1 MSSGVRVGVCVWTI
15 AIVAALAGCTVVD
28 QYSGRAIVY
37 NLEAE
42 QAQDQAMLLNIVR
55 AYLRRPMQ
63 FTTVSTITG
72 TALATGSVQ
81 YTLPTNVPFRPA
93 TQGATGIAAFP
104 PLPTWLFGGSM
115 SGGPAFTVPV
125 LDTQEFYQGILKAI
139 PGQIW
144 DLYLQANYPP
154 DLLINLFVQR
164 IVVRHKGTICRPDDH
179 TSRCEF
185 TFYNYV
191 GSNIEIKLFQKFT
204 DYLLWL
210 GLTTEAP
217 AAKTVPFDQP
227 TNVNIRYVGAPG
239 KPDNNNIPTAEVV
252 APPGGAASGE
262 ASAAPKAYKLCFAPR
277 FARSIKMPRSREH
290 WPLVESSSLC
300 GHGAV
305 EEQALAKRLSELQKL
320 DKRKLREQQLSE
332 QLGQLKLR
340 QQQLSEQPDQRGAA
354 AGLLRELQSRI
365 RQSTEQLSREQ
376 LLIQRLTDRLS
387 REQSSEQSHQ
397 AIVDSGADTA
407 KSTITTSGLATVSA
421 FANEDFIKKLKEIAR
436 RYDGCPNMAG
446 QRELAARNHC
456 RDVGGQLEDYFNNG
470 TDMELT
476 IYMRNTEGMIYYLG
490 EVVRRG
496 LNPDLERND
505 PRPTFVKRG
514 SPYDE
519 YPWEKDCE
527 QPGVLIVGTS
537 TTCNYVFRLIEG
549 EAPASGDMVSIQYG
563 GHWYSVIGR
572 YDPEK
577 PDLSTLT
584 LEFVKQQIALNSS
597 AKSLPQSSVIT
608 TVGQ

>member
-1 MSSGVRVGVCVWTI
+1 MSSGVRVGVCVLTI
-15 AIVAALAGCTVVD
+15 GIVAALAGCTVVD

-42 QAQDQAMLLNIVR
+42 QAQDQAMVLNIVR

-72 TALATGSVQ
+72 IASASGSIQ

-154 DLLINLFVQR
+154 DLLFNLFVQR
-164 IVVRHKGTICRPDDH
+164 IVIRHSTALGCPPDNH
-179 TSRCEF
+179 TPRCEF
-185 TFYNYV
+185 IFYNYV
-191 GSNIEIKLFQKFT
+191 ASNIEIDLFQQLA

-217 AAKTVPFDQP
+217 AAKTVPFDHP
-227 TNVNIRYVGAPG
+227 TNVNVRYVGAPG
-239 KPDNNNIPTAEVV
+239 KPDSNNIPTAEVV

-277 FARSIKMPRSREH
+277 FHRE
-290 WPLVESSSLC
+290 LVAQSLC
-300 GHGAV
+300 GGDA
-305 EEQALAKRLSELQKL
+305 AKQQQ
-320 DKRKLREQQLSE
+320 LREQQSFEE
-332 QLGQLKLR
+332 QLRKLQLRGQQLGDQLGERSTNAQQLRAQNLRAKQLQIVQSRIQKMTEQQLR
-340 QQQLSEQPDQRGAA
+340 QQLFDQLHEG
-354 AGLLRELQSRI
+354 
-365 RQSTEQLSREQ
+365 
-376 LLIQRLTDRLS
+376 
-387 REQSSEQSHQ
+387 
-397 AIVDSGADTA
+397 GADSSVDAA
-407 KSTITTSGLATVSA
+407 KSTITSSGLATVSVKA
-421 FANEDFIKKLKEIAR
+421 HPNLVKKLIEIAMR
-436 RYDGCPNMAG
+436 DDSREVASQIKAYFAG
-446 QRELAARNHC
+446 GR
-456 RDVGGQLEDYFNNG
+456 
-470 TDMELT
+470 TDMEIT
-476 IYMRNTEGMIYYLG
+476 VYMRNTEGMIYYLG
-490 EVVRRG
+490 EVVRRA
-496 LNPDLERND
+496 LKPDLEPAEKRYI
-505 PRPTFVKRG
+505 FVKRG
-514 SPYDE
+514 SPYDA
-519 YPWEKDCE
+519 YLWEKDCK
-527 QPGVLIVGTS
+527 QPSEL
-537 TTCNYVFRLIEG
+537 CNYVFRLIEG
-549 EAPASGDMVSIQYG
+549 DAPSPGDMVSIQYG
-563 GHWYSVIGR
+563 GHWYSVVGS
-572 YDPEK
+572 YDPKK

>member
-1 MSSGVRVGVCVWTI
+1 MSSGVRVGVCVSTI
-15 AIVAALAGCTVVD
+15 AIVAALAGCAVVD

-42 QAQDQAMLLNIVR
+42 QAQDQAMVLNIVR

-72 TALATGSVQ
+72 IASASGSIQ

-154 DLLINLFVQR
+154 DLLFNLFVQR
-164 IVVRHKGTICRPDDH
+164 IVIRHSTALGCPPDNH
-179 TSRCEF
+179 TPRCEF

-191 GSNIEIKLFQKFT
+191 ASNIEIDLFQQLA

-210 GLTTEAP
+210 GLTTEALT
-217 AAKTVPFDQP
+217 AKTVPFNNP
-227 TNVNIRYVGAPG
+227 TNINIRYVGAPG
-239 KPDNNNIPTAEVV
+239 KLDTKKDQTAEVV

-262 ASAAPKAYKLCFAPR
+262 ASATPKAYKLCFAPR
-277 FARSIKMPRSREH
+277 FDMKTVEYGVTRVTRAAELVPRSM
-290 WPLVESSSLC
+290 C
-300 GHGAV
+300 GY
-305 EEQALAKRLSELQKL
+305 K
-320 DKRKLREQQLSE
+320 
-332 QLGQLKLR
+332 
-340 QQQLSEQPDQRGAA
+340 PPPPPRGSADVI
-354 AGLLRELQSRI
+354 LED
-365 RQSTEQLSREQ
+365 
-376 LLIQRLTDRLS
+376 DR
-387 REQSSEQSHQ
+387 
-397 AIVDSGADTA
+397 A
-407 KSTITTSGLATVSA
+407 KSTITPSGLATVSVKA
-421 FANEDFIKKLKEIAR
+421 HPNLVKKLIGIAV
-436 RYDGCPNMAG
+436 RYNSREVASQIEAYFADG
-446 QRELAARNHC
+446 R
-456 RDVGGQLEDYFNNG
+456 
-470 TDMELT
+470 TDMEIT
-476 IYMRNTEGMIYYLG
+476 VYMRNTEGMIYYLG
-490 EVVRRG
+490 EVVRRA
-496 LNPDLERND
+496 LKPDLESAERYI
-505 PRPTFVKRG
+505 FVKRN
-514 SPYDE
+514 SPYDA
-519 YPWEKDCE
+519 YPWEERCE
-527 QPGVLIVGTS
+527 EPSKL
-537 TTCNYVFRLIEG
+537 CNYVFRLIEG
-549 EAPASGDMVSIQYG
+549 DRPSPGDMVSIQYG
-563 GHWYSVIGR
+563 GHWYSVVGS
-572 YDPEK
+572 YDPEQ